1 MQGDAAGTAVCRHT
15 STAATAVY
23 ARLNLDPVRQA
34 VTVTTDAILAAGKKP
49 AEPEKLT
56 GEQPAGARG
65 RSPAT

>member
-34 VTVTTDAILAAGKKP
+34 VTVATDAILAAGK
-49 AEPEKLT
+49 
-56 GEQPAGARG
+56 QPAG
-65 RSPAT
+65 